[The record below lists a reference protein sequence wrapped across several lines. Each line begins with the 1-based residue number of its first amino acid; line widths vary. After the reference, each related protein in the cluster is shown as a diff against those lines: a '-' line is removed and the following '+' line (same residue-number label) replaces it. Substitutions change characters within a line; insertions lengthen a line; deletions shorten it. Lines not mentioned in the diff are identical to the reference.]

1 MRRQC
6 CNRRWIGACCAAS
19 AGWSHRK
26 SGCLWLSKA
35 GFSGGASFLPPA
47 HTQHTFSSRGHR
59 SALLGKVLR
68 IDVDRKERG
77 LLYGIPPD
85 NPFVDDPGARP
96 EVYALGVRNMWR
108 CSFDRGDPMSGTGRG
123 RLFCG
128 DVGQNK
134 YEEVDLVERG
144 RNYGWRAREGF
155 ECYDRKLCA
164 NASLGDRVPGDLQTG
179 SVRSSFP

>member
-1 MRRQC
+1 M
-6 CNRRWIGACCAAS
+6 WGAHPS
-19 AGWSHRK
+19 
-26 SGCLWLSKA
+26 CLLCRP
-35 GFSGGASFLPPA
+35 GL
-47 HTQHTFSSRGHR
+47 TSRALRPGRR

-68 IDVDRKERG
+68 IDVDRQERG
-77 LLYGIPPD
+77 LPYAIPPD

-108 CSFDRGDPMSGTGRG
+108 CSFDRGDPRSGAGRG

-164 NASLGDRVPGDLQTG
+164 NASLGERAPAGCLRPVL
-179 SVRSSFP
+179 SFPS

>member
-1 MRRQC
+1 M
-6 CNRRWIGACCAAS
+6 
-19 AGWSHRK
+19 
-26 SGCLWLSKA
+26 
-35 GFSGGASFLPPA
+35 
-47 HTQHTFSSRGHR
+47 
-59 SALLGKVLR
+59 LR

-77 LLYGIPPD
+77 LPYGIPLD

-108 CSFDRGDPMSGTGRG
+108 CSFDRGDPVSGTHRG

-164 NASLGDRVPGDLQTG
+164 NASLGDRVPGDLQTSLSG
-179 SVRSSFP
+179 PPRSIS

>member
-1 MRRQC
+1 MDH
-6 CNRRWIGACCAAS
+6 N
-19 AGWSHRK
+19 
-26 SGCLWLSKA
+26 
-35 GFSGGASFLPPA
+35 
-47 HTQHTFSSRGHR
+47 
-59 SALLGKVLR
+59 
-68 IDVDRKERG
+68 ERG
-77 LLYGIPPD
+77 PLYRIPPD
-85 NPFVDDPGARP
+85 NPFVNDPGARP

-134 YEEVDLVERG
+134 YEEVDLVESG

-164 NASLGDRVPGDLQTG
+164 NASLGDSVPGDLQIG
-179 SVRSSFP
+179 SLWPTPPPLDLPAAFPCADPQHGSSLSHPITLGTPRLGSSFFQNPRPIHHLHYSLGP